1 MENVKSLN
9 EFVKENKISIKVE
22 WVDNNPNM
30 ADDFKG
36 DHWKVVLRINKRQF
50 TTYFSKGY
58 GHNGA
63 EPQVNEVLDCLA
75 SDAAGYDNA
84 RDFEDWASEYGYDT
98 NSRKAEKIY
107 NTIAKQAKKLE
118 AFLGSDL
125 YQKLLFETE
134 RM

>member
-1 MENVKSLN
+1 MEKSIK
-9 EFVKENKISIKVE
+9 EFVKENKITIKNE
-22 WVDNNPNM
+22 WVDSNPNM
-30 ADDFKG
+30 QDFQG
-36 DHWKVVLRINKRQF
+36 DNWKVTLKANGHQL

-58 GHNGA
+58 GHHGA
-63 EPQVNEVLDCLA
+63 EPEADEVLDCLA

-84 RDFEDWASEYGYDT
+84 RDFEDWASDYGYDT
-98 NSRKAEKIY
+98 DSRKAEKIY